1 MTDEVVS
8 KVNMDEDTIEPIE
21 SPTNKDQRSSTKTEG
36 SKEERQISRPSV
48 ETQDRYVQSN
58 LDEIFDD
65 AKRNAEAEKIY
76 DEKEKPDIIFPLAP
90 ERR

>member
-1 MTDEVVS
+1 MTEEVVS

-21 SPTNKDQRSSTKTEG
+21 SPTNKDRRSTNKTEG

-76 DEKEKPDIIFPLAP
+76 DKKEKPEIIFP
-90 ERR
+90 